1 MKDFAFSFSSQ
12 DLDGQDFLSKDEFT
26 TYLQVKF
33 PLTGRE
39 IFVPLTQVFSSLFL
53 TLTIIT
59 SIFFVNLKIS
69 LTIIII
75 IFFVFITISR
85 KSAKKLK
92 FFGSKIKVFLENQGK
107 NSSDLYESL
116 LLQIDNF
123 KEKKKKKI
131 FNRK

>member
-1 MKDFAFSFSSQ
+1 M
-12 DLDGQDFLSKDEFT
+12 
-26 TYLQVKF
+26 
-33 PLTGRE
+33 TGRE

-107 NSSDLYESL
+107 NSSDLYSL
-116 LLQIDNF
+116 LLQVDNF
-123 KEKKKKKI
+123 KREKNKKL

>member
-12 DLDGQDFLSKDEFT
+12 DLDGQRFLSKDEFA
-26 TYLQVKF
+26 TYIQVKF

-59 SIFFVNLKIS
+59 SIFFVNFKIS

-92 FFGSKIKVFLENQGK
+92 IFW
-107 NSSDLYESL
+107 
-116 LLQIDNF
+116 F
-123 KEKKKKKI
+123 KDKS
-131 FNRK
+131 FSRKSR